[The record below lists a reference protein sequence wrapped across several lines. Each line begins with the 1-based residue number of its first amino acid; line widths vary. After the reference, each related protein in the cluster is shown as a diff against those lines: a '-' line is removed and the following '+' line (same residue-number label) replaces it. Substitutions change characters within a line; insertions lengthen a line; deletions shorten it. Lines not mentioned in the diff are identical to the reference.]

1 MGEFFINR
9 GTLVGQAAPDFKA
22 KAYCRSWG
30 GFQDISLSDYRGKWL
45 VLYYYP
51 LDFTFVCP
59 TEITAFNDRLD
70 EFKARDAEVLGVS
83 IDSHHCHRAWVE
95 RGDLGDLQ
103 YPLLG
108 DITKEISRAYGVLDE
123 EAGFTFRA
131 TFIIDPEGKVRFAQI
146 HDNSIGRS
154 IDELLRNIDALQSGG
169 LCPANWKKGEVLV
182 ASR

>member
-1 MGEFFINR
+1 MGDSLSSR
-9 GTLVGQAAPDFKA
+9 ATLVGQPAPDFKA
-22 KAYCRSWG
+22 RAYSRSWG
-30 GFQDISLSDYRGKWL
+30 GFNDVSLADYRGKWL
-45 VLYYYP
+45 VFYFYP

-59 TEITAFNDRLD
+59 TEITAFNERLD
-70 EFKARDAEVLGVS
+70 EFQSRGAEVLGAS

-95 RGDLGDLQ
+95 RGDLGDLR

-123 EAGFTFRA
+123 KAGFTFRA
-131 TFIIDPEGKVRFAQI
+131 TFIIDPEGVVRFVQV
-146 HDNSIGRS
+146 HDNNIGRN